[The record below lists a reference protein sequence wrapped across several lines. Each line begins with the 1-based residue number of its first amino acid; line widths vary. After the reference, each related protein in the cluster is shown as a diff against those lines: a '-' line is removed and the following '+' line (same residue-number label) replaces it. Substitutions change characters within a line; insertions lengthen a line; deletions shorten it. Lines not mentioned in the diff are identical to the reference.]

1 MRLKQ
6 DTTPSMPSGRDLSHS
21 PALSASQ
28 PHSPQTSKQ
37 PRLSSQALTDSE
49 TEEAAQAL
57 EDIALGRRQYLALG
71 LNAEV
76 PAAKAPSLESVSF
89 ASLPLSYVL
98 Y

>member
-6 DTTPSMPSGRDLSHS
+6 DRIPSTPVGQDQSHS
-21 PALSASQ
+21 PTASTC
-28 PHSPQTSKQ
+28 HSCSPPTSKR
-37 PRLSSQALTDSE
+37 RLSSSQRVRTDSE

-76 PAAKAPSLESVSF
+76 PVAKIPPTKSVSTF
-89 ASLPLSYVL
+89 HLPLAPL
-98 Y
+98 L